1 MRALSGTVSY
11 LSPLRYLGVTPP
23 ISTSES
29 SEREKEVTATLMEE
43 LRRQNTMESGEEARK
58 RCVHLTTS
66 THLSSSSSIFFSPL
80 TFASGLSYFAL
91 IDYDLSVDVAI

>member
-11 LSPLRYLGVTPP
+11 PSPLRYLGVTRP
-23 ISTSES
+23 ISIHES

-43 LRRQNTMESGEEARK
+43 LRRQNTIGSDEEARK

-66 THLSSSSSIFFSPL
+66 TYLSYSSSVFFSPL